1 MLRRRQLLT
10 GILTAAFVFALFV
23 AHLNT
28 SSPARAAGITVDNT
42 GDIEVCP
49 AVDQRGPARPQGAH
63 CDSGAFEVVG
73 APIPPLET
81 ATLARTP
88 TIHLVEETPARTPP
102 SSLAGDV
109 NCDGHVNSIDATLIL
124 QFSAGLIKPIR
135 CIATASDVNGDRRV
149 DSLDAA
155 LVLQYDAGLIHSLP
169 V

>member
-1 MLRRRQLLT
+1 MLRPRQLLM
-10 GILTAAFVFALFV
+10 GILSAAFVVALLV

-28 SSPARAAGITVDNT
+28 SSPARAAAITFDNT
-42 GDIEVCP
+42 GDTEVCP
-49 AVDQRGPARPQGAH
+49 AVDQRGTARPQGDH
-63 CDSGAFEVVG
+63 CDSSAFEVVG

-102 SSLAGDV
+102 ASLPGDA

-135 CIATASDVNGDRRV
+135 CLATASDVNGDGRA
-149 DSLDAA
+149 DSVDAA
-155 LVLQYDAGLIHSLP
+155 LILQYDAGLIHSFP